1 MAGDDSNVTVTVHMR
16 LEKFDGEAT
25 PGKEPVEV
33 IETVEDVPLAQF
45 LARLED

>member
-33 IETVEDVPLAQF
+33 IETVEVKSLKEFLAQ
-45 LARLED
+45 LEE